1 MAEMLNQ
8 KSEELKYTAE
18 DLHIAFFAGGILR
31 ESLAGTK
38 DEAWKEAMRRGMNGV
53 KEDNRVANR
62 TMTTPDFERQFNQA
76 KQSVLGD
83 SKPK

>member
-1 MAEMLNQ
+1 
-8 KSEELKYTAE
+8 
-18 DLHIAFFAGGILR
+18 
-31 ESLAGTK
+31 
-38 DEAWKEAMRRGMNGV
+38 MRRGMNGV